1 MSDPLPVDTKVFREG
16 AEPPTVNKSSTKESC
31 IISAGPTPLPKVQL
45 ALLLYLQL
53 AEPITS
59 TVIYPFVNQL
69 VRRTG
74 ITKGDDDK
82 TGYFV
87 GAIVSVGLL
96 LFLMHAQIR
105 PFVYLTVAAISE
117 TSVGVC
123 LLRR

>member
-1 MSDPLPVDTKVFREG
+1 MSESLPVDTKVSREG
-16 AEPPTVNKSSTKESC
+16 VESPTVKKSSTKESC
-31 IISAGPTPLPKVQL
+31 IEVSAGPTPLPKVQL

-87 GAIVSVGLL
+87 GAIVSVVPL
-96 LFLMHAQIR
+96 LF
-105 PFVYLTVAAISE
+105 
-117 TSVGVC
+117 
-123 LLRR
+123 

>member
-1 MSDPLPVDTKVFREG
+1 MDESSAVVGAANSPRDEDNLPVGTSELAEG
-16 AEPPTVNKSSTKESC
+16 VVTSNSTPDSLVH
-31 IISAGPTPLPKVQL
+31 ATPLPKVQL

-74 ITKGDDDK
+74 ITKGDDGK

-87 GAIVSVGLL
+87 GAIVR
-96 LFLMHAQIR
+96 MI
-105 PFVYLTVAAISE
+105 Y
-117 TSVGVC
+117 
-123 LLRR
+123 

>member
-1 MSDPLPVDTKVFREG
+1 MDESSAVVGAANSPRDEDNLPVGTSELAEG
-16 AEPPTVNKSSTKESC
+16 VVTSNSIPELVHA
-31 IISAGPTPLPKVQL
+31 TPLPKVQL

-87 GAIVSVGLL
+87 GAIVR
-96 LFLMHAQIR
+96 MI
-105 PFVYLTVAAISE
+105 Y
-117 TSVGVC
+117 
-123 LLRR
+123 

>member
-1 MSDPLPVDTKVFREG
+1 MDESSAVVGAANSPRDEGNLPVGTSELAVV
-16 AEPPTVNKSSTKESC
+16 TSNSTPELVH
-31 IISAGPTPLPKVQL
+31 ATPLPKVQL

-74 ITKGDDDK
+74 ITKGDDGK

-87 GAIVSVGLL
+87 GAIVR
-96 LFLMHAQIR
+96 MI
-105 PFVYLTVAAISE
+105 Y
-117 TSVGVC
+117 
-123 LLRR
+123 